1 MALSIIFAVLFIA
14 LGVFL
19 VIRSQKKKETRNP
32 K

>member
-1 MALSIIFAVLFIA
+1 MVLPVIFAVLFIA
-14 LGVFL
+14 IGIFL